1 MSCSGVA
8 GVLGWSGVYPV
19 QELWKLGCGPGSS
32 WLSIPSASWGNYSE
46 GPGVAGG
53 PRTTGLVLEPA
64 PSEVVKVKV
73 AQSCP
78 TLCDPMNCIV
88 PGILQARRW
97 SRQPFPSPEV
107 LPDPGIKPRSP
118 ALQADSLPAELQGK
132 PENTGVGRLFLLQR
146 IFLTQISNQ

>member
-1 MSCSGVA
+1 MA

-19 QELWKLGCGPGSS
+19 QELWKLGCWPGSS

-46 GPGVAGG
+46 GPGVASG

-88 PGILQARRW
+88 PGILQARIW
-97 SRQPFPSPEV
+97 SRQPFPSPED

-132 PENTGVGRLFLLQR
+132 PENTGVGRLFLLQQ